1 MTNLEAL
8 QAMLEYENTNLLA
21 KALTDRGVSSS
32 GTYSTANQRLVELSA
47 ADIYLVL
54 LNHPEF
60 REGSKSVNYSGAKL
74 MSLRNEILR
83 KWNAL
88 SVTIKAPGTGDT
100 YTNPQAW

>member
-54 LNHPEF
+54 LNHPDF
-60 REGSKSVNYSGAKL
+60 REGSKYVNYSKGAL
-74 MSLRNEILR
+74 MSLRRELLR

-88 SVTIKAPGTGDT
+88 PVTVSV
-100 YTNPQAW
+100 PQDSRYQKIW